1 MMSSQWRPAVHCLL
15 AAFVVLLLSGGT
27 LASSPAAGNLSASL
41 DSVISSKAQLNCY
54 DPDTTTPG
62 N

>member
-1 MMSSQWRPAVHCLL
+1 MMSSQRRPAVHCLL
-15 AAFVVLLLSGGT
+15 AAFVLLLSGGT
-27 LASSPAAGNLSASL
+27 LASSPAAGYLSASL